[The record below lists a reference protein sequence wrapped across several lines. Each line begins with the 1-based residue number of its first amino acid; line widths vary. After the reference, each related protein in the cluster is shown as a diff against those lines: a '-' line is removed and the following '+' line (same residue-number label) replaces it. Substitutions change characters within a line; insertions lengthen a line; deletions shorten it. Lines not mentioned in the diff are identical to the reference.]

1 MIERITGMALPTPAK
16 KITFIAFGLILLYF
30 AFLLVRYHYLLI
42 VFPYPLESFEGAM
55 LLTTKLLL
63 NGENPFALEKMPA
76 AMNVYGINYHLLVY
90 PFAKIWGSTFIV
102 HRVVSA
108 FFLLFSIILFFIVI
122 RRHGIN
128 LVYSISAV
136 LILYASLL
144 YRYTP
149 LAKPDSVGLFLFL
162 LSVFIVYL
170 MQYSTMSLI
179 ISAILG
185 VAAFYTKP
193 YFVLSVPYLVVY
205 LFLFVSKK
213 KAVFYGSLSFLLFAI
228 TAFFVN
234 RTFETYFLNTLF
246 NHVNVA
252 TNDLGHLQ
260 MQLEFFLI
268 FYSGIILIFI
278 ASILLFASDRF
289 SDASWR
295 DLKFETIKNKLI
307 KRLDVFSFDKP
318 LIATGFPLSLFCL
331 ILSSL
336 IFYFKLG
343 RHIGNIMT
351 YAYHLVTPFFL
362 IYVFKIIDSPLK
374 NPNLVKRR
382 ENYGYVLLMPCI
394 LLSLYL
400 LYASASY
407 LKDSPEWL
415 SSDEWQHIEQ
425 ITLSHK
431 NIMNSPVIVY
441 LLVEQNKPVYDTGQT
456 EFFQQ
461 SHYPFEWLDAVFPSN
476 SEISARWNEY
486 QDSIHQSVVHKEFDA
501 IIVEAPEEISFLQG
515 FQENYTLTDTL
526 EICIFHTAQCTL
538 LEVWEPK

>member
-1 MIERITGMALPTPAK
+1 
-16 KITFIAFGLILLYF
+16 
-30 AFLLVRYHYLLI
+30 
-42 VFPYPLESFEGAM
+42 M
-55 LLTTKLLL
+55 LLTTDLLL

-90 PFAKIWGSTFIV
+90 PFARLWGSTFIV
-102 HRVVSA
+102 HRAVSA
-108 FFLLFSIILFFIVI
+108 FFLLLSCILFFVVI
-122 RRHGIN
+122 RRHSIN

-149 LAKPDSVGLFLFL
+149 LAKPDSVGFFLFL

-170 MQYSTMSLI
+170 MQYSTTSLI
-179 ISAILG
+179 MSAILG
-185 VAAFYTKP
+185 VAAFYTKS
-193 YFVLSVPYLVVY
+193 YFVLSIPYLVFY
-205 LFLFVSKK
+205 IFLFVSKK
-213 KAVFYGSLSFLLFAI
+213 KAVLYGSLAFLLFVI
-228 TAFFVN
+228 TAFIVN
-234 RTFETYFLNTLF
+234 RAFETYFLNTLF

-252 TNDLGHLQ
+252 TNDIDHLN

-278 ASILLFASDRF
+278 ASLLLFAFDKLP
-289 SDASWR
+289 DAPWR
-295 DLKFETIKNKLI
+295 NPNIESFKNNVI
-307 KRLDVFSFDKP
+307 RRIDVFSFDKP
-318 LIATGFPLSLFCL
+318 FIAVAFPLSLFCL
-331 ILSSL
+331 VLSSFL
-336 IFYFKLG
+336 FYFKLG
-343 RHIGNIMT
+343 RHVGNIMT

-362 IYVFKIIDSPLK
+362 IYIFKLIDSPLK

-415 SSDEWQHIEQ
+415 ALEEWQHIEQ
-425 ITLSHK
+425 ITRSHQ

-461 SHYPFEWLDAVFPSN
+461 SHYSIEWLDAVFPSN

-486 QDSIHQSVVHKEFDA
+486 EASIHQSVVQKKFDA
-501 IIVEAPEEISFLQG
+501 IIMESPDEIPFLRG
-515 FQENYTLTDTL
+515 FQDNYILTDTL

>member
-1 MIERITGMALPTPAK
+1 MERIAGMSLPTPAK
-16 KITFIAFGLILLYF
+16 KITFIAFSLILLYF
-30 AFLLVRYHYLLI
+30 AIQLVRYHYLL
-42 VFPYPLESFEGAM
+42 VTYPYPLESFEGAM
-55 LLTTKLLL
+55 LLTTDLLL
-63 NGENPFALEKMPA
+63 DGENPFALDRMPA
-76 AMNVYGINYHLLVY
+76 AMNVYGINYHWVVY

-102 HRVVSA
+102 HRAVSA
-108 FFLLFSIILFFIVI
+108 FFLLISCILFFVVI

-136 LILYASLL
+136 LLLYASLL

-149 LAKPDSVGLFLFL
+149 LAKPDSVGFFLFL

-170 MQYSTMSLI
+170 MQYSTPSLL
-179 ISAILG
+179 ISGILG
-185 VAAFYTKP
+185 VAAFYAKP
-193 YFVLSVPYLVVY
+193 YFVLSVPYIALY
-205 LFLFVSKK
+205 LFLFISKK
-213 KAVFYGSLSFLLFAI
+213 KALLYGIVAFLLFLG

-234 RTFETYFLNTLF
+234 GIFETYFLNTLF

-252 TNDLGHLQ
+252 TNDIPHLQ

-268 FYSGIILIFI
+268 FYSGIFL
-278 ASILLFASDRF
+278 ILLACLLLFVLDKSP
-289 SDASWR
+289 DAPWR
-295 DLKFETIKNKLI
+295 NLKFETLRNELT
-307 KRLDVFSFDKP
+307 KRIDVFRFDKP
-318 LIATGFPLSLFCL
+318 FITMAFPLSVFCL

-336 IFYFKLG
+336 LFYFKLG
-343 RHIGNIMT
+343 RHHGNIMT
-351 YAYHLVTPFFL
+351 YAYHLMTPFFL
-362 IYVFKIIDSPLK
+362 IYVFKLIDSPLK

-415 SSDEWQHIEQ
+415 ASEEWWQIEQ
-425 ITLSHK
+425 ITTSHQ

-456 EFFQQ
+456 EFFQE
-461 SHYPFEWLDAVFPSN
+461 SHYPFEWLDAIFPSN
-476 SEISARWNEY
+476 SEISARWDEY
-486 QDSIHQSVVHKEFDA
+486 EASIRSSVANKEFDA
-501 IIVEAPEEISFLQG
+501 IIMESPEEYSFLQG
-515 FQENYTLTDTL
+515 FEDHYTRTDL
-526 EICIFHTAQCTL
+526 LAICIFHTAQCTL